1 MAHKGKFKTVTVG
14 KVKKE
19 HVPRANSRIVTLDS
33 RRIPSSLHELVPY
46 AEKWGVSDD
55 TTREK
60 LLTSTPP
67 AQLHDVLDKVR
78 AFAGPLS
85 AWLGGSEAR
94 LSIPSKEYVAFSALR
109 MFADDL
115 NSLLDES

>member
-1 MAHKGKFKTVTVG
+1 MAQKGRFKVVTVG
-14 KVKKE
+14 TVKKE
-19 HVPRANSRIVTLDS
+19 HVPRANACAIALDTA
-33 RRIPSSLHELVPY
+33 RIPSSLHELTPY
-46 AEKWGVSDD
+46 AEKWGVRDD
-55 TTREK
+55 STREE

-67 AQLHDVLDKVR
+67 AQLRDVLDKVR

-85 AWLGGSEAR
+85 EWLGGNEAR

-115 NSLLDES
+115 DSLDES